1 MKICQITDLYP
12 PYVIGGAEILVEAI
26 SNKLLEKGHEVTIIT
41 SAYEKEVIETI
52 DGLKIYRV
60 KPMNLYPL
68 YKFQEQ
74 SAVIRPIWHLFDLVN
89 LISYKKI
96 KSILIKE
103 NPDIVHIHNFKG
115 LSPLIFKAVKDLKL
129 PLVFTAHDYSLICLK
144 TSLLKKNGEICEEG
158 NSLCK
163 SYNLIKKMIIADKP
177 DVIISPSKF
186 LIEKLKSHGLPNN
199 IKTIVLPNAVKLN
212 HSKINKNYDK
222 VEFLYVGSLESHKGP
237 QILIKAFKEIYN
249 DDTKLHI
256 VGKGSAEAEL
266 KKNASDDKRIK
277 FHGFLKGNDL
287 MDLYKQANLMVIPSI
302 WYDNSPMVIYESF
315 MNSTPVIGSEIG
327 GIPELVQD
335 GYNGFLFKAGD
346 FEELKEIM
354 EYVIKNK
361 TFLRRLEKNAYDS
374 SHEYDIED
382 HISKLETIYRE
393 LL

>member
-1 MKICQITDLYP
+1 MKICQISDLYP
-12 PYVIGGAEILVEAI
+12 PYVIGGAEILVESI
-26 SNKLLEKGHEVTIIT
+26 SNKLIDKGHEVTIIT
-41 SAYEKEVIETI
+41 SAYEKEVTETI
-52 DGLKIYRV
+52 NGLKIYRV

-74 SAVIRPIWHLFDLVN
+74 SPLIKPFWHLFDLVN

-96 KSILIKE
+96 KDILIKE

-115 LSPLIFKAVKDLKL
+115 LSPLIFKAIKDLRL

-163 SYNLIKKMIIADKP
+163 SYNLIKKSIIADKP

-186 LIEKLKSHGLPNN
+186 VIEKLKSHSLFKN
-199 IKTIVLPNAVKLN
+199 IETIVLPNAVELN
-212 HSKINKNYDK
+212 HSKINKNYEN

-249 DDTKLHI
+249 DDIKLHI

-266 KKNASDDKRIK
+266 KKIASEDKRIK
-277 FHGFLKGNDL
+277 FHGFLKGSDL
-287 MDLYKQANLMVIPSI
+287 MDLYKKANLMVIPSI

-315 MNSTPVIGSEIG
+315 MNSTPVIGSDIG
-327 GIPELVQD
+327 GIPELIKD
-335 GYNGFLFKAGD
+335 SYNGFLFKAGD
-346 FEELKEIM
+346 FKELKDIM
-354 EYVIKNK
+354 EYIIKNK
-361 TFLRRLEKNAYDS
+361 AILPLLEKNAYNS
-374 SHEYDIED
+374 SYEYDIED
-382 HISKLETIYRE
+382 HIKKLESIYRE
-393 LL
+393 LI